1 MHTRNHSD
9 LIISASGYYCF
20 IKNIYTCVLN
30 PGQDKEILLNMENS
44 KDMEGQ
50 VLNQEEIPVEIY
62 IENQDT
68 EKNSIWKIIITH
80 TIS

>member
-1 MHTRNHSD
+1 
-9 LIISASGYYCF
+9 
-20 IKNIYTCVLN
+20 
-30 PGQDKEILLNMENS
+30 MENS